1 MISKPQ
7 KAPSKSI
14 TNEQLST
21 LPFPVY
27 ASPKIDGFRCVTYNA
42 AYTSSMK
49 LIQNKHIQ
57 SILSSP
63 KYAGL
68 DGELIVGL
76 PNDPNVFN
84 NTTGPVRRLEGEPD
98 FCFYVFDAFTCGQL
112 PYKERYDL
120 LNMGCPHLSHVKVVP
135 QIEMYSPQD
144 VLNYEAWCVDQ
155 GFEGA
160 MIRSMTGK
168 YKEGRCTLKEMNI
181 FKRKPVLDDEAE
193 IIGFEEQM
201 ENQNEAFENELGLQ
215 TRSTHAENKVG
226 KNTLG
231 AFIVKSKL
239 WKEPFRI
246 GTGIGLTDD
255 LRKEI
260 WSMQEEYKGMIF
272 TYKYQSH
279 GSIDLPRQPI
289 FKGFRDKSDLT
300 SY

>member
-1 MISKPQ
+1 M
-7 KAPSKSI
+7 
-14 TNEQLST
+14 
-21 LPFPVY
+21 
-27 ASPKIDGFRCVTYNA
+27 
-42 AYTSSMK
+42 
-49 LIQNKHIQ
+49 
-57 SILSSP
+57 
-63 KYAGL
+63 
-68 DGELIVGL
+68 EL
-76 PNDPNVFN
+76 
-84 NTTGPVRRLEGEPD
+84 
-98 FCFYVFDAFTCGQL
+98 
-112 PYKERYDL
+112 
-120 LNMGCPHLSHVKVVP
+120 
-135 QIEMYSPQD
+135 YSPED
-144 VLNYEAWCVDQ
+144 VINYEAWCVDQ

-260 WSMQEEYKGMIF
+260 WSMQDEYKGMIF
-272 TYKYQSH
+272 TYKYQAH
-279 GSIDLPRQPI
+279 GSIDAPRQPI
-289 FKGFRDKSDLT
+289 FKGWRDLSDLT
-300 SY
+300 EY